1 MAANSTYNYD
11 YDKKEW
17 SACGQVTDWTCLS
30 CFLGKSMQVRFAS
43 RAASLVTA
51 MSERRSH

>member
-17 SACGQVTDWTCLS
+17 MACGQVTDWACLS
-30 CFLGKSMQVRFAS
+30 CFLGKSMQVRFALLARLS
-43 RAASLVTA
+43 
-51 MSERRSH
+51 

>member
-1 MAANSTYNYD
+1 MAAKSTYNYD

-30 CFLGKSMQVRFAS
+30 CFLGKSMQVRLAIRTVLS
-43 RAASLVTA
+43 YDRHQRARA
-51 MSERRSH
+51 H